1 IKAILRAHKPE
12 LLAPAGSWESLVAAV
27 QNGADAV
34 YLGGKSF
41 NARQSAEN
49 FAADDLVR
57 VVDYAHVRGV
67 KVYVT
72 VNVLIDDNELEKAAA
87 LLYAISGAGA
97 DGVIVQDLGLAR
109 LARRL
114 LPDLELHAS
123 TQMTV
128 HNPASAVC
136 LKEIGFSRIV
146 LARELSLPEVAHLK
160 QQAGIE
166 VEVFVHGALCVC
178 YSGQCLMSSLIGGRS
193 GNRGR
198 CAQPCRLSYELVGN
212 GSVLESGYLLSTR
225 DLNLC
230 RHLPALVE
238 AGIDAFKI
246 EGRLRRPEYVAV
258 VVGIYRRVLDRALAG
273 DFYVADEEQRDL
285 AQIFNRRFSTGYFFG
300 RPGRELMNFTQ
311 PNNRGLPAGRIQRYD
326 ARKGEAE
333 IALDTELAVGDGIDF
348 WVSVGGRVSTEVQ
361 RLRVAGREV
370 ERAPAGSVA
379 AVPVEGRIKPGDR
392 VFKTWDAS
400 LLRRARETYASP
412 REIRKISIRAS
423 LRGGVG
429 QPLRLLLDDGEG
441 HTVTETGSFVGETA
455 QKRPLTRETAA
466 EHLGRL
472 GNTPFE
478 IAVLEYLVE
487 SPVMYP
493 LSEVN
498 ELRRRAV
505 ESLAQK
511 RAADYR
517 RSRIS
522 QDKFAHDLKVYLNV
536 SCRKQGGRKDKPL
549 LTVAVSDLD
558 CVYAAVDGGADVVFY
573 PGEGL
578 GTGKR
583 RRADAGNISEALG
596 ICRRGGA
603 RFYLWVP
610 RIVRDGEFTKW
621 KGLIN
626 TAGSDAAGIL
636 AGNLGVAREY
646 VGGGLPIWGD
656 YHLNVFNTQTI
667 CFLAEMGLSCVTLSP
682 ELTLNQVRGIA
693 ACSPLPVEALVQG
706 SVPLMVSDYCV
717 VGAVTGEGKTG
728 VQCKA
733 ACKTNTFMLK
743 DRLGVLFPVAVDPAC
758 RMHIFNSRDLSAVDA
773 VPELVQAGVAAVR
786 IDGRL
791 KSAAYV
797 LKATG
802 IYRKVIDACVRN
814 PDRYQVPDK
823 VRADL
828 EALSPQGFTKGHYYR
843 GVL

>member
-1 IKAILRAHKPE
+1 

-49 FAADDLVR
+49 FAADDLTR
-57 VVDYAHVRGV
+57 VVHYAHVRGV

-72 VNVLIDDNELEKAAA
+72 VNVLIDDNELEEAAT
-87 LLYAISGAGA
+87 LLYMIRDAGA

-128 HNPASAVC
+128 HNLASAAY

-146 LARELSLPEVAHLK
+146 LARELSLPEIARLK
-160 QQAGIE
+160 QQGGIE

-198 CAQPCRLSYELVGN
+198 CAQPCRLPYELVGD
-212 GSVLESGYLLSTR
+212 GSVLGSGYLLSTR

-258 VVGIYRRVLDRALAG
+258 VVGIYRRVLDRVLTG
-273 DFYVADEEQRDL
+273 EFYVTDEEQRDL

-300 RPGRELMNFTQ
+300 RLGRELMNFTQ
-311 PNNRGLPAGRIQRYD
+311 SNNRGLFAGRVQHYD

-333 IALDTELAVGDGIDF
+333 VALDTELAVGDGIDF
-348 WVSVGGRVSTEVQ
+348 WVSIGGRVSTEVQ
-361 RLRVAGREV
+361 RLRIGGRDV
-370 ERAPAGSVA
+370 ERARAGSVVA
-379 AVPVEGRIKPGDR
+379 IPCKGGIKPGDR
-392 VFKTWDAS
+392 VFKTWDAT
-400 LLRRARETYASP
+400 LLYKARETYASP
-412 REIRKISIRAS
+412 REIKKIPIRAS
-423 LRGGVG
+423 VRGAVG
-429 QPLRLLLDDGEG
+429 QPLQLLLDDGTG
-441 HTVTETGSFVGETA
+441 HTVAEKGSFIGETA
-455 QKRPLTRETAA
+455 KKRPLTRETVA

-478 IAVLEYLVE
+478 IANLEYLIE
-487 SPVMYP
+487 GPVMYP
-493 LSEVN
+493 LSEIN

-517 RSRIS
+517 RGHIS
-522 QDKFAHDLKVYLNV
+522 QDRFLRGLRLYLNV
-536 SCRKQGGRKDKPL
+536 PCRKQGDRKDKPF
-549 LTVAVSDLD
+549 LTVAVADLD
-558 CVYAAVDGGADVVFY
+558 GVNAAVNSGADVVFY
-573 PGEGL
+573 PGESL
-578 GTGKR
+578 GTRKR
-583 RRADAGNISEALG
+583 QRADAGDISEALG
-596 ICRRGGA
+596 ICKRGGV
-603 RFYLWVP
+603 RFYLWIP
-610 RIVRDGEFTKW
+610 RIIQDSEFSGW
-621 KGLIN
+621 KALVDA
-626 TAGSDAAGIL
+626 AGSGAAGIL
-636 AGNLGVAREY
+636 TGNLGGAKAY
-646 VGGGLPIWGD
+646 AGGTLPVWGD
-656 YHLNVFNTQTI
+656 YHLNVFNTQTV
-667 CFLAEMGLSCVTLSP
+667 CLLAEMGLSSVTLSP
-682 ELTLNQVRGIA
+682 ELTLSQVRDIA
-693 ACSPLPVEALVQG
+693 ARSPLPVEVLVQG
-706 SVPLMVSDYCV
+706 SVPLMVSEYCMI
-717 VGAVTGEGKTG
+717 GAVAGEDKPG
-728 VQCKA
+728 VKCKG
-733 ACKTNTFMLK
+733 ACKTHTFMLK
-743 DRLGVLFPVAVDPAC
+743 DRLGILFPVAVDSAC
-758 RMHIFNSRDLSAVDA
+758 RMHIFNSRDLSAVDV
-773 VPELVQAGVAAVR
+773 VPELARAGVAAVR

-791 KSAAYV
+791 KSAVYV
-797 LKATG
+797 YKATE
-802 IYRKVIDACVRN
+802 IYRKVIDAYSRN
-814 PDRYQVPDK
+814 PGGYRVPDK

-828 EALSPQGFTKGHYYR
+828 EALSPQGFTKGHYFR